1 MKRIQEVFQDMEG
14 CEPSEMLRSKI
25 LLSIEQERVTR
36 LSQRRLFSVVGLMI
50 SAIVFVGSVVAYGE
64 ALLQSDFWMLGS
76 LLFSD
81 LTIIVASFQDF
92 SLSLLETLPVV
103 PLFVILV
110 PLSLFFW
117 LTSLFL
123 SFSEKHDSSHFSQTT
138 LAH

>member
-1 MKRIQEVFQDMEG
+1 MKRIQEVFQDIEG
-14 CEPSEMLRSKI
+14 YEPSEMLRSKI
-25 LLSIEQERVTR
+25 LLSIEQERATR
-36 LSQRRLFSVVGLMI
+36 LSRRRLFSVAGLMI
-50 SAIVFVGSVVAYGE
+50 SAVVFVGSVVVYGG

-81 LTIIVASFQDF
+81 LRIIVASFQDF

-103 PLFVILV
+103 PLFVILA

-117 LTSLFL
+117 STSLLL
-123 SFSEKHDSSHFSQTT
+123 SLSEKQEKSHFSETT